1 MTAKLFCR
9 TGELAGSQFVIDRE
23 ATIGS
28 GPENA
33 IVLEPKTVSRE
44 HARITLDERGRYLL
58 HDLDSRNGTKIDN
71 RPVRGVEPLGDLNVI
86 TFAEHHDFI
95 FHVQAGRAR
104 PSEAAAPPPAPRRE
118 PARPPAPPPA
128 PPPPVAPPAARSPVP
143 PPVSVSADEASPKTL
158 FEAPAGLAVP
168 GGIGKP
174 APPAGKP
181 KSPGGLPEQP
191 GGPATVFE
199 APAGLAVPGGIGKP
213 ASPPARAEAPA
224 RDANPPTMFEAPA
237 GLAVPGGI
245 GKPASPPAR
254 AEAPA
259 RDASPPTMF
268 EAPAGLAVPSGLR
281 SEGTPGAAG
290 AGKDAPP
297 ATPRA
302 AAEGAADWHI
312 EIQQPA
318 PGGVVSY
325 RLTDGQH
332 RFGRGADSQIRVE
345 NQTLSRA
352 HAILTVR
359 GGLLTVADLGSANGT
374 FVDDVLITGTVEVR
388 EGMSLRF
395 GEVAATLVRRP

>member
-118 PARPPAPPPA
+118 PARPAAPPPA

-191 GGPATVFE
+191 GGPATV
-199 APAGLAVPGGIGKP
+199 
-213 ASPPARAEAPA
+213 
-224 RDANPPTMFEAPA
+224 FEAPA